1 MKVLI
6 FGLPGSGKTTLARK
20 TVEVLKSEGISCTH
34 INADEVR
41 ALYNDWDFSEEGRIR
56 QAKRMKDLTE
66 ACDSDVT
73 IADFVCPYN
82 SLRLEFGADLLVH
95 MNTIDRGR
103 FENTNAV
110 YEKPTM
116 ARLEF
121 DSFSTDSDEGN
132 GDDRNHSILVEHIR
146 FMLGRGF

>member
-6 FGLPGSGKTTLARK
+6 FGLPGSGKTTLAQK
-20 TVEVLKSEGISCTH
+20 IIELLQSEGISCTH

-41 ALYNDWDFSEEGRIR
+41 SLYNDWDFSEEGRIR
-56 QAKRMKDLTE
+56 QARRMKDLTE
-66 ACDSDVT
+66 ASDSDVT

-82 SLRLEFGADLLVH
+82 SLRQEFGADLFVH

-103 FENTNAV
+103 FENTNSV

-121 DSFSTDSDEGN
+121 DSFSMDSDEEI
-132 GDDRNHSILVEHIR
+132 GDDRNCLILMDHIR
-146 FMLGRGF
+146 FMLGRGY

>member
-20 TVEVLKSEGISCTH
+20 TIEVLQSSGISCTH

-41 ALYNDWDFSEEGRIR
+41 SLYSDWDFSEEGRIR
-56 QAKRMKDLTE
+56 QAGRMKDLTE

-73 IADFVCPYN
+73 ITDFVCPYN
-82 SLRLEFGADLLVH
+82 SLRQEFGADLLVH

-121 DSFSTDSDEGN
+121 DSFSVDSDEGIE
-132 GDDRNHSILVEHIR
+132 DDRNCSILVEHIR
-146 FMLGRGF
+146 FMLGRGY